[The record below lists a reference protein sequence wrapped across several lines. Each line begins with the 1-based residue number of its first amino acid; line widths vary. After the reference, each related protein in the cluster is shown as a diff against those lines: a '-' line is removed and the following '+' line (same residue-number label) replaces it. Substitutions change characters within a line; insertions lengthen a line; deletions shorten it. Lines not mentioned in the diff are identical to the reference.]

1 MQQDLN
7 LKSAKM
13 VKLNQSK
20 NNNIDNWKAALPLG
34 VDIFTRLINENWDDF
49 IIDIATYTVK

>member
-13 VKLNQSK
+13 VTLNQSE
-20 NNNIDNWKAALPLG
+20 NDNVNNWKATLLLG
-34 VDIFTRLINENWDDF
+34 VDTFTKVINKN
-49 IIDIATYTVK
+49 

>member
-7 LKSAKM
+7 SKSAKM

-20 NNNIDNWKAALPLG
+20 NNNVDDWKAALLLG
-34 VDIFTRLINENWDDF
+34 VNIFTRLINKN
-49 IIDIATYTVK
+49 

>member
-13 VKLNQSK
+13 VKSNQSK
-20 NNNIDNWKAALPLG
+20 NDNVDDWKAALLLR
-34 VDIFTRLINENWDDF
+34 VDTFTRLINKNWDDF
-49 IIDIATYTVK
+49 MIDITTYTIK

>member
-1 MQQDLN
+1 MQQDLD

-20 NNNIDNWKAALPLG
+20 NNNVNDWKAALLLG
-34 VDIFTRLINENWDDF
+34 VDTFTRV
-49 IIDIATYTVK
+49 IDKN

>member
-20 NNNIDNWKAALPLG
+20 NDNIDNWKATLLLG
-34 VDIFTRLINENWDDF
+34 VDTFTRVINENWDEF
-49 IIDIATYTVK
+49 IIDITTCTTK